1 VLSAY
6 TQGFR
11 HGSQQ
16 ELQRRALADDA
27 AILDLTVRGAMGGRE
42 AVRALRAL
50 DPEVRAVVM
59 SGHSDDQ
66 VMQEYSQHGFKGAL
80 TKPFDR
86 EVLLDVLSRVLSD

>member
-1 VLSAY
+1 
-6 TQGFR
+6 
-11 HGSQQ
+11 
-16 ELQRRALADDA
+16 
-27 AILDLTVRGAMGGRE
+27 MGGRE

-59 SGHSDDQ
+59 SGHSYDQ
-66 VMQEYSQHGFKGAL
+66 VMQEYSHHGFKGAL

>member
-1 VLSAY
+1 
-6 TQGFR
+6 
-11 HGSQQ
+11 
-16 ELQRRALADDA
+16 
-27 AILDLTVRGAMGGRE
+27 
-42 AVRALRAL
+42 VRALRAL